1 MTIRQSIQTIRA
13 AVEPL
18 YGLREAE
25 SIARMVVCGKLDY
38 NLSQLVA
45 HYDEECEITDLTSV
59 VNELQSGRPVQYVL
73 GKAEFCEM
81 EFEVAEGVLIPRPE
95 TEELVYRI
103 AETTKRGAR
112 ILDIGTGSGA
122 IAIALAKF
130 VKDAEVVAVD
140 ISPEALKI
148 AEHNAERLG
157 VKVGFMEA
165 DALGDLG
172 ALGTFDVI
180 VSNPPYFVDSLLCP
194 DSKRTTARHTTELT
208 FEQLDD
214 SVCRLLDRDKG
225 RFALILPTEQMERY
239 IAMTRLQLVCRCDVY
254 SVVGGAA
261 KRVMAEFA
269 FESHAEPKIESITI
283 ERGQRG
289 DYCPEYVAL
298 TKDFYLK
305 F

>member
-25 SIARMVVCGKLDY
+25 SIARMVVCDKLDY

-45 HYDEECEITDLTSV
+45 HYDEECEIADLTGV
-59 VNELQSGRPVQYVL
+59 VEALQSGRPVQYVL
-73 GKAEFCEM
+73 GKAEFCEL

-157 VKVGFMEA
+157 VKVEFVEA

-180 VSNPPYFVDSLLCP
+180 VSNPPYIPQSDIVDMRKNVVDFEPHTALFVPDDDILKFYRATAENAQTMLREGGSLWFEIYEKAGDELCTMLRE
-194 DSKRTTARHTTELT
+194 KGFVQTEL
-208 FEQLDD
+208 
-214 SVCRLLDRDKG
+214 
-225 RFALILPTEQMERY
+225 
-239 IAMTRLQLVCRCDVY
+239 
-254 SVVGGAA
+254 
-261 KRVMAEFA
+261 
-269 FESHAEPKIESITI
+269 IE
-283 ERGQRG
+283 
-289 DYCPEYVAL
+289 DAN
-298 TKDFYLK
+298 LK
-305 F
+305 PRMVWSRR

>member
-25 SIARMVVCGKLDY
+25 SIARMVVCDKLDY

-45 HYDEECEITDLTSV
+45 HYDEKCEIADLTGV
-59 VNELQSGRPVQYVL
+59 VEALQSGRPVQYVL

-157 VKVGFMEA
+157 VKVEFVEA

-180 VSNPPYFVDSLLCP
+180 VSNPPYIPQSDIVDMRKNVVDFEPHTALFVP
-194 DSKRTTARHTTELT
+194 D
-208 FEQLDD
+208 DD
-214 SVCRLLDRDKG
+214 
-225 RFALILPTEQMERY
+225 I
-239 IAMTRLQLVCRCDVY
+239 
-254 SVVGGAA
+254 
-261 KRVMAEFA
+261 
-269 FESHAEPKIESITI
+269 
-283 ERGQRG
+283 
-289 DYCPEYVAL
+289 
-298 TKDFYLK
+298 LK
-305 F
+305 FYRATAENAQTMLREGGSLWFEIYEKAGDELCTMLREKGFVQAELFEDANAKPRMVWSRR